1 MKINNQIIKSIND
14 DLMENFDS
22 KVIMKSKE
30 LTLLDIFALINT
42 PKVRKK
48 L

>member
-14 DLMENFDS
+14 DLMEIFDS

-42 PKVRKK
+42 VKIRGKS
-48 L
+48 